1 MAFIEVKQ
9 AIKFLRDFLGR
20 NEVIHNEKIDKFCN
34 RLERLLVEKYKD
46 HWHPQ
51 RPHKGSAF
59 RCLRLSDRHMDP
71 VLATAAKESGVSR
84 YELACTLP
92 TELTVWIDPFDVS
105 YRIGEE
111 GSICQLFEA
120 PKDETIEGSKTSM
133 ASVTPAPCRVESN
146 SSKNFE
152 NSNDKL
158 QECLSG

>member
-1 MAFIEVKQ
+1 MAFIEVQQ

-20 NEVIHNEKIDKFCN
+20 NEVINHERIDRFCN
-34 RLERLLVEKYKD
+34 RLEKLLAEKYKD

-84 YELACTLP
+84 YELSRTLP

-120 PKDETIEGSKTSM
+120 SRDDSSEGCKTNM
-133 ASVTPAPCRVESN
+133 ASVTPALCRVESN
-146 SSKNFE
+146 AVKNFE
-152 NSNDKL
+152 NSKETL
-158 QECLSG
+158 QGCMSG